1 MKGGDDMRT
10 ITRWNPFRE
19 MISLRNTMDQML
31 EESFN
36 RLLGE
41 TTDPAAAS
49 LSVPVDMYEKN
60 GDFVIRTDLPGLKA
74 EDIDISIKDDALTI
88 KGEFE
93 REKDEERENV
103 HFQEIRYGKFQ
114 RMVKLPGNVDP
125 DRVEAIFED
134 GVLRLTMP
142 KTEESKLKQIS
153 VKARS

>member
-41 TTDPAAAS
+41 TADTTTSS

-74 EDIDISIKDDALTI
+74 EDIDISIKDDALMI

-93 REKDEERENV
+93 REKDEDRENA

-114 RMVKLPGNVDP
+114 RTVKLPGNVDP
-125 DRVEAIFED
+125 DQAEATFED
-134 GVLRLTMP
+134 GVLRLTLP
-142 KTEESKLKQIS
+142 KTEESKPKQIS

>member
-1 MKGGDDMRT
+1 
-10 ITRWNPFRE
+10 
-19 MISLRNTMDQML
+19 MDQML

-41 TTDPAAAS
+41 TMDPAAAS

-74 EDIDISIKDDALTI
+74 EDIDISIEDDALTI

-93 REKDEERENV
+93 NEEDEERENV

-114 RMVKLPGNVDP
+114 RTVKLPGIVDP
-125 DRVEAIFED
+125 DQVEATFKD

-142 KTEESKLKQIS
+142 KIEESKPKQIS